1 MRKFNLTILFLLALL
16 PVLFA
21 GQTTRI
27 PYRGIYA
34 DDPNGTAGIYNPERG
49 FRLEI
54 AVDIAKKCDVWKPQ
68 EYPGITDYLESE
80 INKYACDSV
89 SLVQTYFYLHGYIGR
104 QLPPEA
110 FATMD
115 VYFNKL
121 RQLGK
126 KALLRFAYETE
137 PMGTV
142 SSGPTMEDMFR
153 HMKQLKPYL
162 EKNKDVILALQA
174 GFIGAWGE
182 WHSSKHNI
190 ESSDANK
197 RIILEKICRMTPQDR
212 VVQVRVPDYKN
223 LLPKDSEAYRKTS
236 FHDDFIV
243 VDPHRWDGNMHEGTP
258 NFDQIVEEG
267 AFMPV
272 DGELPW
278 GTWSMNKENGDAN
291 GWIIDGKKTARQL
304 FLEHYTSLS
313 VIHNYKERGAPDKY
327 SMMYWK
333 ETPISEEYLKEKHMP
348 VSDGYFRKHD
358 GSAAQRNA
366 FEYVRDHLG
375 YRLELQELQI
385 DTLKHT
391 DNHILNLSLTLINRG
406 FSTLFNEHPVY
417 FVLVDEHNQ
426 VKEFLTNADTNSF
439 QPYRP
444 GDKTYTP
451 LIHTIKGQV
460 TLPKTANGTY
470 KLGLWIPDGSRQ
482 LQHLS
487 RFAIRCANGDIPW
500 WISPDRR
507 YGINILTTLQVPVS
521 SAISFSSATASPK
534 LPYQRADLP
543 IEERVKDL
551 LQRMTP
557 EEKLAQIR
565 HIHSW
570 EIFNGQALD
579 ERKLEEKA
587 QGMSWGFVEGFP
599 LTAENCAKNMLAIQ
613 RFMVE
618 KTRLG
623 IPIFTVA
630 ESLHGVV
637 HEGATVF
644 PQNIALGS
652 TFDTDLAYRK
662 TSMIADE
669 LHAVGMRQVLSPCI
683 DVVRDLRWGRVEE
696 SFGEDPYLCGRFG
709 IAEVK
714 GYMDNGIS
722 PMLKHYG
729 PHGNP
734 LSGLNLASVETSIR
748 DLHEVYLKPFE
759 MVMKQAPTL
768 AVMSAYNSWNR
779 IPNSASHYLL
789 TDVLRK
795 EWGFKG
801 YVYSDWGAIEM
812 LKNFHFTAR
821 NSEEAALQALTA
833 GLDVEASSDCYPAI
847 PGLIERGELNREI
860 VDEAVRRVLY
870 AKFRIGLFDDPYGE
884 KFAKGA
890 IHSGKAIAL
899 SKKIADESTVL
910 LKNERQLLPLS
921 IGKLKS
927 IAVIGP
933 NADQIQFGDYT
944 WTRDNRF
951 GVTPLQGIRKWA
963 GTNVKVNYAK
973 GCSLVSMDESGIRQA
988 VEAAEQSDVCVLFCG
1003 SASAALA
1010 RDYKS
1015 STCGEGFDL
1024 NDLTLTGAQPA
1035 LIKAVQAT
1043 GKPVILVLVTGK
1055 PFAIPWEKKNIP
1067 AILVQWYAGEQSGNS
1082 IADILFGKVSP
1093 SGRLTFSFPE
1103 STGHLPVYYN
1113 HLRSDRGFYKS
1124 PGSYDSPGRDYVFS
1138 APVPLWSFGH
1148 GLTYTTFEYSNL
1160 QTDRASYLLNDTVH
1174 VRIDL
1179 KNTGKC
1185 EGKEVVQLYVSDV
1198 CSSVAMPIRQLR
1210 DFRKVAL
1217 QAGETQIVR
1226 LSIPVSEL
1234 SILNEKNEAI
1244 VEPGEFEIQVGSA
1257 SDHILLRKTIRVG
1270 QPQPVVNRQEQV
1282 LPKSERQI
1290 TVQGVIRDV
1299 QATLIPEVRIY
1310 EKTTGKLLGKSD
1322 NRGNFTVKTGNREIL
1337 RFQKKGY
1344 QSLERFVDN
1353 QENIN
1358 IRMDYGTD

>member
-1 MRKFNLTILFLLALL
+1 MRKFNLTLLFLLTLYSL
-16 PVLFA
+16 SFA
-21 GQTTRI
+21 RQTII

-34 DDPNGTAGIYNPERG
+34 DDPDGTAGIYNPERG
-49 FRLEI
+49 FRLEV
-54 AVDIAKKCDVWKPQ
+54 AVDIARKCDVWKPQ

-80 INKYACDSV
+80 IDKYASDSV

-110 FATMD
+110 FTTMD
-115 VYFNKL
+115 IYFNKL

-137 PMGTV
+137 PMGTS

-182 WHSSKHNI
+182 WHSSKHRI
-190 ESSDANK
+190 ENSEENK
-197 RIILEKICRMTPQDR
+197 RIVLEKLCWMTPQNR

-223 LLPKDSEAYRKTS
+223 LLPKGSEAYRKIS

-243 VDPHRWDGNMHEGTP
+243 VDPHRWDGDMHEGTP
-258 NFDQIVEEG
+258 NFNQIVEEG

-291 GWIIDGKKTARQL
+291 GWIVEGKKTAHQL

-313 VIHNYKERGAPDKY
+313 VVHNYKERGAPDKY

-333 ETPISEEYLKEKHMP
+333 ETPVYEQYLKENHMP
-348 VSDGYFRKHD
+348 VSDGYFQKRD
-358 GSAAQRNA
+358 GSTIQRNA
-366 FEYVRDHLG
+366 FEYIRDHLG

-385 DTLKHT
+385 DTLKT
-391 DNHILNLSLTLINRG
+391 ADSYDFELSLKLINRG
-406 FSTLFNEHPVY
+406 FATLFNEHPVY
-417 FVLVDEHNQ
+417 FVLIDEHNQ
-426 VKEFLTNADTNSF
+426 VIEFPTNADANSF

-444 GDKTYTP
+444 GDKNYTP
-451 LIHTIKGQV
+451 LVHTIKGKV
-460 TLPKTANGTY
+460 ALPQTNSNTY
-470 KLGLWIPDGSRQ
+470 KLGLWIPDGSER
-482 LQHLS
+482 LQYS
-487 RFAIRCANGDIPW
+487 PRFAVRCANGDVPW
-500 WISPDRR
+500 WISPDQH
-507 YGINILTTLQVPVS
+507 YGINILTTLQIPSPV
-521 SAISFSSATASPK
+521 TVSPQK
-534 LPYQRADLP
+534 MPYQRAGLP

-551 LQRMTP
+551 LQRMTL

-570 EIFNGQALD
+570 EIFNGQELD
-579 ERKLEEKA
+579 KSKLEKKA
-587 QGMSWGFVEGFP
+587 QNMSWGFVEGFP

-613 RFMVE
+613 HFMVE

-623 IPIFTVA
+623 IPVFTVA

-644 PQNIALGS
+644 PQNVALGS
-652 TFDTDLAYRK
+652 TFNPDLAYCK
-662 TSMIADE
+662 TSTIANE
-669 LHAVGMRQVLSPCI
+669 LHSVGMRQVLSPCI

-696 SFGEDPYLCGRFG
+696 SFGEDPYLCGLFG

-714 GYMDNGIS
+714 GYMENGIS

-734 LSGLNLASVETSIR
+734 LSGLNLASVETSVR

-789 TDVLRK
+789 TDILRK
-795 EWGFKG
+795 KWGFKG

-821 NSEEAALQALTA
+821 NSEEATLQALTA
-833 GLDVEASSDCYPAI
+833 GLDVEASSDCYQTIPA
-847 PGLIERGELNREI
+847 LIEKGELDSEV
-860 VDEAVRRVLY
+860 VDEAVSRVLY

-884 KFAKGA
+884 KFTKGA
-890 IHSGKAIAL
+890 IHSKEAIAL
-899 SKKIADESTVL
+899 SKKIADESAVL
-910 LKNERQLLPLS
+910 LKNDRQLLPLA
-921 IGKLKS
+921 IEKLKS
-927 IAVIGP
+927 IAIIGP

-951 GVTPLQGIRKWA
+951 GVTPLQGIREYV
-963 GTNVKVNYAK
+963 GDRVKVNYAK
-973 GCSLVSMDESGIRQA
+973 GCSLVSMDESDIQQA
-988 VEAAEQSDVCVLFCG
+988 VEIARQSDVSILFCG

-1067 AILVQWYAGEQSGNS
+1067 AILVQWYAGEQSGHS

-1148 GLTYTTFEYSNL
+1148 GLTYTSFEYSNL
-1160 QTDRASYLLNDTVH
+1160 RTDKTAYLLNDTVH
-1174 VRIDL
+1174 VQINL
-1179 KNTGKC
+1179 KNTGKR
-1185 EGKEVVQLYVSDV
+1185 EGKEVVQLYVSDLY
-1198 CSSVAMPIRQLR
+1198 SSVSMPVRQLR
-1210 DFRKVAL
+1210 DFCKVTL
-1217 QAGETQIVR
+1217 QAGESKTVQLKV
-1226 LSIPVSEL
+1226 PVKEL
-1234 SILNEKNEAI
+1234 TILNEQNEAI
-1244 VEPGEFEIQVGSA
+1244 VEPGEFEVQVGSA
-1257 SDHILLRKTIRVG
+1257 SDRILLRKIIHIG
-1270 QPQPVVNRQEQV
+1270 QARYTENKQEQAI
-1282 LPKSERQI
+1282 PKSERQI
-1290 TVQGVIRDV
+1290 KVQGVIRDV
-1299 QATLIPEVRIY
+1299 QATLIPGVLIY
-1310 EKTTGKLLGKSD
+1310 EKTTGKLVGKSD
-1322 NRGNFTVKTGNREIL
+1322 SKGNFTIKTGNREIL
-1337 RFQKKGY
+1337 CFKKRGY
-1344 QSLERFVDN
+1344 ESLEKFVDN

-1358 IRMDYGTD
+1358 LRMDYGTE

>member
-110 FATMD
+110 FTTMD

-258 NFDQIVEEG
+258 NFNQIVEEG

-348 VSDGYFRKHD
+348 VSDGYFRKQD

-460 TLPKTANGTY
+460 TLPKTANGIY

-521 SAISFSSATASPK
+521 SAISLSATTSPK

-599 LTAENCAKNMLAIQ
+599 LTAENCAKNMLSIQ

-623 IPIFTVA
+623 IPVFTVA

-847 PGLIERGELNREI
+847 PGLIERGELNREL

-910 LKNERQLLPLS
+910 LKNDRQLLPLS

-988 VEAAEQSDVCVLFCG
+988 VEVAEQSDVCVLFCG

-1103 STGHLPVYYN
+1103 STGHLPVFYN

-1160 QTDRASYLLNDTVH
+1160 QTDRTSYLLNDTVH

-1179 KNTGKC
+1179 KNTGKR

-1198 CSSVAMPIRQLR
+1198 YSSVAMPVRQLR

-1217 QAGETQIVR
+1217 QAGETQTVR

-1234 SILNEKNEAI
+1234 TILNEKNEAI

-1270 QPQPVVNRQEQV
+1270 QPQPVMNRQEQV

-1358 IRMDYGTD
+1358 IRMDYGID

>member
-1 MRKFNLTILFLLALL
+1 MRKFNLIILHLLILS
-16 PVLFA
+16 VLSF
-21 GQTTRI
+21 GRQTTI
-27 PYRGIYA
+27 SYRGIYA
-34 DDPNGTAGIYNPERG
+34 DDLHGTAGIHNPERG

-54 AVDIAKKCDVWKPQ
+54 AVDIAKRCDVWQPQ

-80 INKYACDSV
+80 TSKYASDSV

-104 QLPPEA
+104 SLPPEA
-110 FATMD
+110 FTTMD
-115 VYFNKL
+115 IYFNKL

-137 PMGTV
+137 PMGTS

-162 EKNKDVILALQA
+162 EKNKDIISALQA

-182 WHSSKHNI
+182 WHGSKHHI
-190 ESSDANK
+190 ENSDANK
-197 RIILEKICRMTPQDR
+197 RIILERICGMAPQNRM
-212 VVQVRVPDYKN
+212 VQVRVPDYKN
-223 LLPKDSEAYRKTS
+223 LLPKESEAYRKTS

-243 VDPHRWDGNMHEGTP
+243 VDPHRWDGDMHEGTP
-258 NFDQIVEEG
+258 NFKQIVEEG

-291 GWIIDGKKTARQL
+291 GWIIDGRKTARQL

-313 VIHNYKERGAPDKY
+313 IIHNYKERGAPDKY

-333 ETPISEEYLKEKHMP
+333 ETPIYEQYLKEKHMP
-348 VSDGYFRKHD
+348 VSDGYFQKRN
-358 GSAAQRNA
+358 GSTAQRNA
-366 FEYVRDHLG
+366 FDYIRDHLG

-385 DTLKHT
+385 DTIKSQDSYVLE
-391 DNHILNLSLTLINRG
+391 LSLKLINRG
-406 FSTLFNEHPVY
+406 FATLFNEHPVY
-417 FVLVDEHNQ
+417 FVLVDEQNQ
-426 VKEFLTNADTNSF
+426 VKEFLTDTDANSF
-439 QPYRP
+439 QPYQP
-444 GDKTYTP
+444 GDKNYTP
-451 LIHTIKGQV
+451 LTHTIKGKV
-460 TLPKTANGTY
+460 TLPQTTNNTY
-470 KLGLWIPDGSRQ
+470 KLGLWIPDGSER
-482 LQHLS
+482 LQYLH
-487 RFAIRCANGDIPW
+487 RFAVRCANGDVPW
-500 WISPDRR
+500 WISPDQR
-507 YGINILTTLQVPVS
+507 YGVNILTTLQTPSSPIVS
-521 SAISFSSATASPK
+521 SQK
-534 LPYQRADLP
+534 MPYQKAELP
-543 IEERVKDL
+543 TEERVKDL
-551 LQRMTP
+551 LQRMTL

-570 EIFNGQALD
+570 EIFNGQDLD
-579 ERKLEEKA
+579 ESKLEKKI
-587 QGMSWGFVEGFP
+587 QGISWGFVEGFP
-599 LTAENCAKNMLAIQ
+599 LTAENCAKNMSAIQ

-644 PQNIALGS
+644 PQNVALGS
-652 TFDTDLAYRK
+652 TFSPDLAYQK
-662 TSMIADE
+662 TSMIANE

-696 SFGEDPYLCGRFG
+696 SFGEDSYLCGLFG

-714 GYMDNGIS
+714 GYMENGIS

-734 LSGLNLASVETSIR
+734 LSGLNLASVETSVR

-768 AVMSAYNSWNR
+768 SVMSAYNSWNR

-789 TDVLRK
+789 TDILRK
-795 EWGFKG
+795 KWGFKG

-821 NSEEAALQALTA
+821 NSEEATLQALSA
-833 GLDVEASSDCYPAI
+833 GLDVEASSDCYQTIPA
-847 PGLIERGELNREI
+847 LIENGKLDSKI
-860 VDEAVRRVLY
+860 VDEAVGRVLY
-870 AKFRIGLFDDPYGE
+870 AKFRFGLFDDPYGE
-884 KFAKGA
+884 KFTKGS
-890 IHSGKAIAL
+890 IHSKEAITL

-910 LKNERQLLPLS
+910 LKNENQLLPLV
-921 IGKLKS
+921 IQKLKS

-951 GVTPLQGIRKWA
+951 GITPLQGIREWA
-963 GTNVKVNYAK
+963 GDKVKVNYAK
-973 GCSLVSMDESGIRQA
+973 GCSLVSMDESDIRQA
-988 VEAAEQSDVCVLFCG
+988 VETAKQSDVSILFCG

-1035 LIKAVQAT
+1035 LIKAVQAV

-1067 AILVQWYAGEQSGNS
+1067 AILVQWYAGEQSGHS

-1124 PGSYDSPGRDYVFS
+1124 PGNYDSPGRDYVFS
-1138 APVPLWSFGH
+1138 TPAPLWSFGH
-1148 GLTYTTFEYSNL
+1148 GLTYTSFEYSNL
-1160 QTDRASYLLNDTVH
+1160 QTDKTSYLFNDTVH
-1174 VRIDL
+1174 VRMNL
-1179 KNTGKC
+1179 KNTGKR

-1198 CSSVAMPIRQLR
+1198 YSSVAMPVRQLR
-1210 DFRKVAL
+1210 DFCKVTL
-1217 QAGETQIVR
+1217 QAGESKTILLQ
-1226 LSIPVSEL
+1226 IPVREL
-1234 SILNEKNEAI
+1234 TILNEQNEAV

-1257 SDHILLRKTIRVG
+1257 SDRILLRKIINVG
-1270 QPQPVVNRQEQV
+1270 QPRYTESQQEQTV
-1282 LPKSERQI
+1282 CKSERQMQ
-1290 TVQGVIRDV
+1290 VKGVIRDV

-1322 NRGNFTVKTGNREIL
+1322 SKGSFAVKTGNREIL

-1353 QENIN
+1353 QENMN
-1358 IRMDYGTD
+1358 LRMDYGAD

>member
-391 DNHILNLSLTLINRG
+391 DNHILDLSLTLINRG

-521 SAISFSSATASPK
+521 SAVSFSSATASPK

-557 EEKLAQIR
+557 EEKLAQI
-565 HIHSW
+565 
-570 EIFNGQALD
+570 
-579 ERKLEEKA
+579 
-587 QGMSWGFVEGFP
+587 
-599 LTAENCAKNMLAIQ
+599 
-613 RFMVE
+613 
-618 KTRLG
+618 
-623 IPIFTVA
+623 
-630 ESLHGVV
+630 
-637 HEGATVF
+637 
-644 PQNIALGS
+644 
-652 TFDTDLAYRK
+652 
-662 TSMIADE
+662 
-669 LHAVGMRQVLSPCI
+669 
-683 DVVRDLRWGRVEE
+683 
-696 SFGEDPYLCGRFG
+696 
-709 IAEVK
+709 
-714 GYMDNGIS
+714 
-722 PMLKHYG
+722 
-729 PHGNP
+729 
-734 LSGLNLASVETSIR
+734 
-748 DLHEVYLKPFE
+748 
-759 MVMKQAPTL
+759 
-768 AVMSAYNSWNR
+768 
-779 IPNSASHYLL
+779 
-789 TDVLRK
+789 
-795 EWGFKG
+795 
-801 YVYSDWGAIEM
+801 
-812 LKNFHFTAR
+812 
-821 NSEEAALQALTA
+821 
-833 GLDVEASSDCYPAI
+833 
-847 PGLIERGELNREI
+847 
-860 VDEAVRRVLY
+860 
-870 AKFRIGLFDDPYGE
+870 
-884 KFAKGA
+884 
-890 IHSGKAIAL
+890 
-899 SKKIADESTVL
+899 
-910 LKNERQLLPLS
+910 
-921 IGKLKS
+921 
-927 IAVIGP
+927 
-933 NADQIQFGDYT
+933 
-944 WTRDNRF
+944 
-951 GVTPLQGIRKWA
+951 
-963 GTNVKVNYAK
+963 
-973 GCSLVSMDESGIRQA
+973 
-988 VEAAEQSDVCVLFCG
+988 
-1003 SASAALA
+1003 
-1010 RDYKS
+1010 
-1015 STCGEGFDL
+1015 
-1024 NDLTLTGAQPA
+1024 
-1035 LIKAVQAT
+1035 
-1043 GKPVILVLVTGK
+1043 
-1055 PFAIPWEKKNIP
+1055 
-1067 AILVQWYAGEQSGNS
+1067 
-1082 IADILFGKVSP
+1082 
-1093 SGRLTFSFPE
+1093 
-1103 STGHLPVYYN
+1103 
-1113 HLRSDRGFYKS
+1113 
-1124 PGSYDSPGRDYVFS
+1124 
-1138 APVPLWSFGH
+1138 
-1148 GLTYTTFEYSNL
+1148 
-1160 QTDRASYLLNDTVH
+1160 
-1174 VRIDL
+1174 
-1179 KNTGKC
+1179 
-1185 EGKEVVQLYVSDV
+1185 
-1198 CSSVAMPIRQLR
+1198 
-1210 DFRKVAL
+1210 
-1217 QAGETQIVR
+1217 
-1226 LSIPVSEL
+1226 
-1234 SILNEKNEAI
+1234 SILGRYSTDKRWTN
-1244 VEPGEFEIQVGSA
+1244 A
-1257 SDHILLRKTIRVG
+1257 SWKKKR
-1270 QPQPVVNRQEQV
+1270 
-1282 LPKSERQI
+1282 
-1290 TVQGVIRDV
+1290 
-1299 QATLIPEVRIY
+1299 
-1310 EKTTGKLLGKSD
+1310 
-1322 NRGNFTVKTGNREIL
+1322 RE
-1337 RFQKKGY
+1337 
-1344 QSLERFVDN
+1344 
-1353 QENIN
+1353 
-1358 IRMDYGTD
+1358 

>member
-521 SAISFSSATASPK
+521 SAVSFSSATVSPK

-833 GLDVEASSDCYPAI
+833 GLDVEASSDCYPA
-847 PGLIERGELNREI
+847 GLIERGELNREI

-1198 CSSVAMPIRQLR
+1198 CSSVVMPVRQLR

-1234 SILNEKNEAI
+1234 TILNEKNEAI

>member
-1 MRKFNLTILFLLALL
+1 MRKFNLTLLFLLT
-16 PVLFA
+16 LFSLSFA
-21 GQTTRI
+21 RQTII

-34 DDPNGTAGIYNPERG
+34 DAPDGTAGIYNPERG
-49 FRLEI
+49 FRLEV
-54 AVDIAKKCDVWKPQ
+54 AVDIARKCDVWKPQ

-80 INKYACDSV
+80 IDKYASDSV

-110 FATMD
+110 FTTMD
-115 VYFNKL
+115 IYFNKL

-137 PMGTV
+137 PMGTS
-142 SSGPTMEDMFR
+142 SSGPTMEDMLR

-182 WHSSKHNI
+182 WHGSKHRI
-190 ESSDANK
+190 ENSEENK
-197 RIILEKICRMTPQDR
+197 RIVLEKLCWMTPQNR
-212 VVQVRVPDYKN
+212 IVQVRVPDYKN
-223 LLPKDSEAYRKTS
+223 LLLKGSEAYRKIS

-243 VDPHRWDGNMHEGTP
+243 VDPHRWDGDMHEGTP
-258 NFDQIVEEG
+258 NFNQIVEEG

-291 GWIIDGKKTARQL
+291 GWIVEGKKTARQL

-313 VIHNYKERGAPDKY
+313 VVHNYKERGAPDKY

-333 ETPISEEYLKEKHMP
+333 ETPIYEQYLKENHMP
-348 VSDGYFRKHD
+348 VSDGYFQKRD
-358 GSAAQRNA
+358 GSTAQRNA
-366 FEYVRDHLG
+366 FEYIRDHLG

-385 DTLKHT
+385 DTFKTT
-391 DNHILNLSLTLINRG
+391 DSYNFELSLKLINRG
-406 FSTLFNEHPVY
+406 FATLFNEHPVY
-417 FVLVDEHNQ
+417 FVLIDEHNQ
-426 VKEFLTNADTNSF
+426 VIEFPTNTDANSF

-444 GDKTYTP
+444 GDKNYTP
-451 LIHTIKGQV
+451 LVHTIKGKV
-460 TLPKTANGTY
+460 ALPQTNNSTY
-470 KLGLWIPDGSRQ
+470 KLGLWIPDGSEQ
-482 LQHLS
+482 LQYS
-487 RFAIRCANGDIPW
+487 PRFAVRCANGDVPW
-500 WISPDRR
+500 WISPDQH
-507 YGINILTTLQVPVS
+507 YGINILTTLQIPSPV
-521 SAISFSSATASPK
+521 TVSPQK
-534 LPYQRADLP
+534 MPYQKADLP

-551 LQRMTP
+551 LQRMTL

-570 EIFNGQALD
+570 EIFNGQELD
-579 ERKLEEKA
+579 KSKLEKKA
-587 QGMSWGFVEGFP
+587 QNMSWGFVEGFP

-613 RFMVE
+613 HFMVE

-644 PQNIALGS
+644 PQNVALGS
-652 TFDTDLAYRK
+652 TFNPDLAYCK
-662 TSMIADE
+662 TSTIANE
-669 LHAVGMRQVLSPCI
+669 LHSVGMRQVLSPCI

-696 SFGEDPYLCGRFG
+696 SFGEDPYLCGLFG

-714 GYMDNGIS
+714 GYMENGIS

-734 LSGLNLASVETSIR
+734 LSGLNLASVETSVR

-789 TDVLRK
+789 TDILRK
-795 EWGFKG
+795 KWGFKG

-821 NSEEAALQALTA
+821 NSEEATLQALTA
-833 GLDVEASSDCYPAI
+833 GLDVEASSDCYQTIPA
-847 PGLIERGELNREI
+847 LIEKGELDSEV
-860 VDEAVRRVLY
+860 VDEAVSRVLY

-884 KFAKGA
+884 KFTKGS
-890 IHSGKAIAL
+890 IHSKEAIAL
-899 SKKIADESTVL
+899 SKKIADESAVL
-910 LKNERQLLPLS
+910 LKNDRQLLPLA
-921 IGKLKS
+921 IEKLKS
-927 IAVIGP
+927 IAIIGP

-951 GVTPLQGIRKWA
+951 GVTPLQGIREYV
-963 GTNVKVNYAK
+963 GDRVKVNYAK
-973 GCSLVSMDESGIRQA
+973 GCSLVSMDESEIQQA
-988 VEAAEQSDVCVLFCG
+988 VEIARQSDVSILFCG

-1035 LIKAVQAT
+1035 LIKAIQAT

-1067 AILVQWYAGEQSGNS
+1067 AILVQWYAGEQSGHS

-1138 APVPLWSFGH
+1138 APVPLWPFGH
-1148 GLTYTTFEYSNL
+1148 GLTYTSFEYSNL
-1160 QTDRASYLLNDTVH
+1160 RTDKTAYLLNDTVH
-1174 VRIDL
+1174 VQINL
-1179 KNTGKC
+1179 KNTGRR
-1185 EGKEVVQLYVSDV
+1185 EGKEVVQLYVSDLY
-1198 CSSVAMPIRQLR
+1198 SSVSMPVRQLR
-1210 DFRKVAL
+1210 DFCKVTL
-1217 QAGETQIVR
+1217 QAGESKTVQLKVPVR
-1226 LSIPVSEL
+1226 EL
-1234 SILNEKNEAI
+1234 TILNEQNEAI
-1244 VEPGEFEIQVGSA
+1244 VEPGEFEVQVGSA
-1257 SDHILLRKTIRVG
+1257 SDRILLRKIIHIG
-1270 QPQPVVNRQEQV
+1270 QPRYTENKQEQAI
-1282 LPKSERQI
+1282 PKSERQI
-1290 TVQGVIRDV
+1290 KVQGVIRDM
-1299 QATLIPEVRIY
+1299 QATLIPEVLIY
-1310 EKTTGKLLGKSD
+1310 EKTTGKLVGKSD
-1322 NRGNFTVKTGNREIL
+1322 SKGNFTIKTGNREIL
-1337 RFQKKGY
+1337 CFKKKGY
-1344 QSLERFVDN
+1344 ESLEKFVDN

-1358 IRMDYGTD
+1358 LRMDYGTE

>member
-426 VKEFLTNADTNSF
+426 EFLTNADTNSF

-521 SAISFSSATASPK
+521 SAVSFSSATASPK

-543 IEERVKDL
+543 IEERIKDL

>member
-521 SAISFSSATASPK
+521 SAVSFSSATASPK

-870 AKFRIGLFDDPYGE
+870 AKFRIGLFDAPYGE

-899 SKKIADESTVL
+899 SKKI

-1198 CSSVAMPIRQLR
+1198 CSSVAMPVRQLR

-1234 SILNEKNEAI
+1234 TILNEKNEAI

>member
-1 MRKFNLTILFLLALL
+1 MRKFNLTLLFLLTLYFL
-16 PVLFA
+16 SFA
-21 GQTTRI
+21 RQTII

-34 DDPNGTAGIYNPERG
+34 DDPAGTAGIYNPERG
-49 FRLEI
+49 FRLEV
-54 AVDIAKKCDVWKPQ
+54 AVDIARKCDVWKPQ

-80 INKYACDSV
+80 IDKYASDSV

-110 FATMD
+110 FTTMD
-115 VYFNKL
+115 IYFNKL

-137 PMGTV
+137 PMGTS

-182 WHSSKHNI
+182 WHGSKHRI
-190 ESSDANK
+190 ENSEENK
-197 RIILEKICRMTPQDR
+197 RIVLEKLCWMTPQNR

-223 LLPKDSEAYRKTS
+223 LLLKGSEAYRKIS

-243 VDPHRWDGNMHEGTP
+243 VDPHRWDGDMHEGTP
-258 NFDQIVEEG
+258 NFNQIVEEG

-291 GWIIDGKKTARQL
+291 GWIVEGKKTARQL

-313 VIHNYKERGAPDKY
+313 VVHNYKERGAPDKY

-333 ETPISEEYLKEKHMP
+333 ETPVYEQYLKENHMP
-348 VSDGYFRKHD
+348 VSDGYFQKRD
-358 GSAAQRNA
+358 GSTALRNA
-366 FEYVRDHLG
+366 FEYIRDHLG

-385 DTLKHT
+385 DTFKTT
-391 DNHILNLSLTLINRG
+391 DSYDFELSLKLINRG
-406 FSTLFNEHPVY
+406 FATLFNEHPVY
-417 FVLVDEHNQ
+417 FVLIDEHNQ
-426 VKEFLTNADTNSF
+426 VIEFPTNADANSF

-444 GDKTYTP
+444 GDKNYTP
-451 LIHTIKGQV
+451 LVHTIKGKV
-460 TLPKTANGTY
+460 ALPQANSSTY
-470 KLGLWIPDGSRQ
+470 KLGLWIPDGSEQ
-482 LQHLS
+482 LQYS
-487 RFAIRCANGDIPW
+487 PRFAVRCANGDVPW
-500 WISPDRR
+500 WISPDQH
-507 YGINILTTLQVPVS
+507 YGINILTTLQIPSPV
-521 SAISFSSATASPK
+521 TVSPQK
-534 LPYQRADLP
+534 MPYQRADLP

-551 LQRMTP
+551 LQRMTL

-570 EIFNGQALD
+570 EIFNGQELD
-579 ERKLEEKA
+579 KSKLEKKA
-587 QGMSWGFVEGFP
+587 QNMSWGFVEGFP

-613 RFMVE
+613 HFMVE

-652 TFDTDLAYRK
+652 TFNPDLAYCK
-662 TSMIADE
+662 TSTIANE
-669 LHAVGMRQVLSPCI
+669 LHSVGMRQVLSPCI

-696 SFGEDPYLCGRFG
+696 SFGEDPYLCGLFG

-714 GYMDNGIS
+714 GYMENGIS

-734 LSGLNLASVETSIR
+734 LSGLNLASVETSVR

-789 TDVLRK
+789 TDILRK
-795 EWGFKG
+795 KWGFKG

-821 NSEEAALQALTA
+821 SSEEATLQALTA
-833 GLDVEASSDCYPAI
+833 GLDVEASSDCYQTIPA
-847 PGLIERGELNREI
+847 LIEKGELDSEV
-860 VDEAVRRVLY
+860 VDEAVSRVLY

-884 KFAKGA
+884 KFTKGT
-890 IHSGKAIAL
+890 IHSKEAIAL
-899 SKKIADESTVL
+899 SKKIADESAVL
-910 LKNERQLLPLS
+910 LKNDRQLLPLA
-921 IGKLKS
+921 IEKLKS
-927 IAVIGP
+927 IAIIGP

-951 GVTPLQGIRKWA
+951 GVTPLQGIREYV
-963 GTNVKVNYAK
+963 GDRVKVNYAK
-973 GCSLVSMDESGIRQA
+973 GCSLVSMDESDIQQA
-988 VEAAEQSDVCVLFCG
+988 VEIARQSDVSILFCG

-1067 AILVQWYAGEQSGNS
+1067 AILVQWYAGEQSGHS

-1093 SGRLTFSFPE
+1093 SGRLTFSFPG

-1148 GLTYTTFEYSNL
+1148 GLTYTSFEYSNL
-1160 QTDRASYLLNDTVH
+1160 RTDKTAYLLNDTVH
-1174 VRIDL
+1174 VQINLR
-1179 KNTGKC
+1179 NTGRR
-1185 EGKEVVQLYVSDV
+1185 EGKEVVQLYVSDLY
-1198 CSSVAMPIRQLR
+1198 SSVSMPARQLR
-1210 DFRKVAL
+1210 DFCKVTL
-1217 QAGETQIVR
+1217 QAGESKTVQLKVPVR
-1226 LSIPVSEL
+1226 EL
-1234 SILNEKNEAI
+1234 TILNEQNEAI
-1244 VEPGEFEIQVGSA
+1244 VEPGEFEVQVGSA
-1257 SDHILLRKTIRVG
+1257 SDRILLRKIIHIG
-1270 QPQPVVNRQEQV
+1270 QPRYIENKQEQAI
-1282 LPKSERQI
+1282 PKSERQI
-1290 TVQGVIRDV
+1290 KVQGVIRDV
-1299 QATLIPEVRIY
+1299 QATLIPEVLIY
-1310 EKTTGKLLGKSD
+1310 EKTTGKLVGKSD
-1322 NRGNFTVKTGNREIL
+1322 SKGNFTIKTGNREIL
-1337 RFQKKGY
+1337 CFKKKGY
-1344 QSLERFVDN
+1344 ESLEKFVDN

-1358 IRMDYGTD
+1358 LRMDYGTE

>member
-1 MRKFNLTILFLLALL
+1 MRKFNLTLLFLLTLYSL
-16 PVLFA
+16 SFA
-21 GQTTRI
+21 RQTII

-34 DDPNGTAGIYNPERG
+34 EDPAGTAGIYNPERG
-49 FRLEI
+49 FRLEV
-54 AVDIAKKCDVWKPQ
+54 AVDIARKCDVWKPQ

-80 INKYACDSV
+80 IDKYASDSV

-110 FATMD
+110 FTTMD
-115 VYFNKL
+115 IYFNKL

-137 PMGTV
+137 PMGTS
-142 SSGPTMEDMFR
+142 SSGPTMEDMFC

-182 WHSSKHNI
+182 WHSSKHRI
-190 ESSDANK
+190 ENSEENK
-197 RIILEKICRMTPQDR
+197 RIVLEKLCWMTPQNR

-223 LLPKDSEAYRKTS
+223 LLPKGSEAYRKIS

-243 VDPHRWDGNMHEGTP
+243 VDPHRWDGDMHEGTP
-258 NFDQIVEEG
+258 NFNQIVEEG

-291 GWIIDGKKTARQL
+291 GWIVEGKKTAHQL

-313 VIHNYKERGAPDKY
+313 VVHNYKERGAPDKY

-333 ETPISEEYLKEKHMP
+333 ETPVYEQYLKENHMP
-348 VSDGYFRKHD
+348 VSDGYFQKRD
-358 GSAAQRNA
+358 GSTIQRNA
-366 FEYVRDHLG
+366 FEYIRDHLG

-385 DTLKHT
+385 DTLKT
-391 DNHILNLSLTLINRG
+391 ADSYDFELSLKLINRG
-406 FSTLFNEHPVY
+406 FATLFNEHPVY
-417 FVLVDEHNQ
+417 FVLIDEHNQ
-426 VKEFLTNADTNSF
+426 VIEFPTNADANSF

-444 GDKTYTP
+444 GDKNYTP
-451 LIHTIKGQV
+451 LVHTIKGKV
-460 TLPKTANGTY
+460 ALPQTNSNTY
-470 KLGLWIPDGSRQ
+470 KLGLWIPDGSER
-482 LQHLS
+482 LQYS
-487 RFAIRCANGDIPW
+487 PRFAVRCANGDVPW
-500 WISPDRR
+500 WISPDQH
-507 YGINILTTLQVPVS
+507 YGINILTTLQIPSPV
-521 SAISFSSATASPK
+521 TVSPQK
-534 LPYQRADLP
+534 MPYQRAGLP

-551 LQRMTP
+551 LQRMTL

-570 EIFNGQALD
+570 EIFNGQELD
-579 ERKLEEKA
+579 KSKLEKKA
-587 QGMSWGFVEGFP
+587 QNMSWGFVEGFP

-613 RFMVE
+613 HFMVE

-623 IPIFTVA
+623 IPVFTVA

-644 PQNIALGS
+644 PQNVALGS
-652 TFDTDLAYRK
+652 TFNPDLAYCK
-662 TSMIADE
+662 TSTIANE
-669 LHAVGMRQVLSPCI
+669 LHSVGMRQVLSPCI

-696 SFGEDPYLCGRFG
+696 SFGEDPYLCGLFG

-714 GYMDNGIS
+714 GYMENGIS

-734 LSGLNLASVETSIR
+734 LSGLNLASVETSVR

-789 TDVLRK
+789 TDILRK
-795 EWGFKG
+795 KWGFKG

-821 NSEEAALQALTA
+821 NSEEATLQALTA
-833 GLDVEASSDCYPAI
+833 GLDVEASSDCYQTIPA
-847 PGLIERGELNREI
+847 LIEKGELDSEV
-860 VDEAVRRVLY
+860 VDEAVSRVLY

-884 KFAKGA
+884 KFTKGA
-890 IHSGKAIAL
+890 IHSKEAIAL
-899 SKKIADESTVL
+899 SKKIADESAVL
-910 LKNERQLLPLS
+910 LKNDRQLLPLA
-921 IGKLKS
+921 IEKLKS
-927 IAVIGP
+927 IAIIGP

-951 GVTPLQGIRKWA
+951 GVTPLQGIREYV
-963 GTNVKVNYAK
+963 GDRVKVNYAK
-973 GCSLVSMDESGIRQA
+973 GCSLVSMDESDIQQA
-988 VEAAEQSDVCVLFCG
+988 VEIARQSDVSILFCG

-1067 AILVQWYAGEQSGNS
+1067 AILVQWYAGEQSGHS

-1148 GLTYTTFEYSNL
+1148 GLTYTSFEYSNL
-1160 QTDRASYLLNDTVH
+1160 RTDKTAYLLNDTVH
-1174 VRIDL
+1174 VQINL
-1179 KNTGKC
+1179 KNTGRR
-1185 EGKEVVQLYVSDV
+1185 EGKEVVQLYVSDLY
-1198 CSSVAMPIRQLR
+1198 SSVSMPVRQLR
-1210 DFRKVAL
+1210 DFCKVTL
-1217 QAGETQIVR
+1217 QAGESKTVQLKVPVR
-1226 LSIPVSEL
+1226 EL
-1234 SILNEKNEAI
+1234 TILNEQNEAI
-1244 VEPGEFEIQVGSA
+1244 VEPGEFEVQVGSA
-1257 SDHILLRKTIRVG
+1257 SDRILLRKIIHIG
-1270 QPQPVVNRQEQV
+1270 QARYTENKQEQAI
-1282 LPKSERQI
+1282 PKSERQI
-1290 TVQGVIRDV
+1290 KVQGVIRDV
-1299 QATLIPEVRIY
+1299 QATLIPGVLIY
-1310 EKTTGKLLGKSD
+1310 EKTTGKLVGKSD
-1322 NRGNFTVKTGNREIL
+1322 SKGNFTIKTGNREIL
-1337 RFQKKGY
+1337 CFKKRGY
-1344 QSLERFVDN
+1344 ESLEKFVDN

-1358 IRMDYGTD
+1358 LRMDYGTE

>member
-34 DDPNGTAGIYNPERG
+34 DDLNGTAGIYNPERG

-521 SAISFSSATASPK
+521 SAVSFSSATASPK

-789 TDVLRK
+789 TDGLLRK

-988 VEAAEQSDVCVLFCG
+988 VEAAEQAMSVCFF
-1003 SASAALA
+1003 AEAPA
-1010 RDYKS
+1010 RPWHA
-1015 STCGEGFDL
+1015 T
-1024 NDLTLTGAQPA
+1024 
-1035 LIKAVQAT
+1035 IK
-1043 GKPVILVLVTGK
+1043 
-1055 PFAIPWEKKNIP
+1055 
-1067 AILVQWYAGEQSGNS
+1067 
-1082 IADILFGKVSP
+1082 
-1093 SGRLTFSFPE
+1093 
-1103 STGHLPVYYN
+1103 
-1113 HLRSDRGFYKS
+1113 
-1124 PGSYDSPGRDYVFS
+1124 
-1138 APVPLWSFGH
+1138 
-1148 GLTYTTFEYSNL
+1148 
-1160 QTDRASYLLNDTVH
+1160 
-1174 VRIDL
+1174 
-1179 KNTGKC
+1179 
-1185 EGKEVVQLYVSDV
+1185 
-1198 CSSVAMPIRQLR
+1198 
-1210 DFRKVAL
+1210 
-1217 QAGETQIVR
+1217 VR
-1226 LSIPVSEL
+1226 LA
-1234 SILNEKNEAI
+1234 EKD
-1244 VEPGEFEIQVGSA
+1244 ST
-1257 SDHILLRKTIRVG
+1257 S
-1270 QPQPVVNRQEQV
+1270 
-1282 LPKSERQI
+1282 
-1290 TVQGVIRDV
+1290 
-1299 QATLIPEVRIY
+1299 
-1310 EKTTGKLLGKSD
+1310 TT
-1322 NRGNFTVKTGNREIL
+1322 
-1337 RFQKKGY
+1337 
-1344 QSLERFVDN
+1344 
-1353 QENIN
+1353 
-1358 IRMDYGTD
+1358 

>member
-507 YGINILTTLQVPVS
+507 YGINILTTLQVPV
-521 SAISFSSATASPK
+521 SSATASPK

-1179 KNTGKC
+1179 KNTGEC
-1185 EGKEVVQLYVSDV
+1185 EGKEVVQLYVSDA
-1198 CSSVAMPIRQLR
+1198 CSSVAMPVRQLR

-1234 SILNEKNEAI
+1234 TILNEKNEAI

>member
-521 SAISFSSATASPK
+521 SATASPK

-860 VDEAVRRVLY
+860 VNEAVRRVLY

-1198 CSSVAMPIRQLR
+1198 CSSVVMPVRQLR

-1234 SILNEKNEAI
+1234 TILNEKNEAI

>member
-1 MRKFNLTILFLLALL
+1 MRKFNLTLLFLLTLYSL
-16 PVLFA
+16 SFA
-21 GQTTRI
+21 RQTII

-34 DDPNGTAGIYNPERG
+34 DDPDGTAGIYNPERG
-49 FRLEI
+49 FRLEV
-54 AVDIAKKCDVWKPQ
+54 AVDIARKCDVWKPQ

-80 INKYACDSV
+80 IDKYASDSV

-110 FATMD
+110 FTTMD
-115 VYFNKL
+115 IYFNKL

-137 PMGTV
+137 PMGTS

-182 WHSSKHNI
+182 WHSSKHRI
-190 ESSDANK
+190 ENSEENK
-197 RIILEKICRMTPQDR
+197 RIVLEKLCWMTPQNR

-223 LLPKDSEAYRKTS
+223 LLPKGSEAYRKIS

-243 VDPHRWDGNMHEGTP
+243 VDPHRWDGDMHEGTP
-258 NFDQIVEEG
+258 NFNQIVEEG

-291 GWIIDGKKTARQL
+291 GWIVEGKKTAHQL

-313 VIHNYKERGAPDKY
+313 VVHNYKERGAPDKY

-333 ETPISEEYLKEKHMP
+333 ETPVYEQYLKENHMP
-348 VSDGYFRKHD
+348 VSDGYFQKRD
-358 GSAAQRNA
+358 GSTIQRNA
-366 FEYVRDHLG
+366 FEYIRDHLG

-385 DTLKHT
+385 DTLKT
-391 DNHILNLSLTLINRG
+391 ADSYDFELSLKLINRG
-406 FSTLFNEHPVY
+406 FATLFNEHPVY
-417 FVLVDEHNQ
+417 FVLIDEHNQ
-426 VKEFLTNADTNSF
+426 VIEFPTNADANSF

-444 GDKTYTP
+444 GDKNYTP
-451 LIHTIKGQV
+451 LVHTIKGKV
-460 TLPKTANGTY
+460 ALPQTNSNTY
-470 KLGLWIPDGSRQ
+470 KLGLWIPDGSER
-482 LQHLS
+482 LQYS
-487 RFAIRCANGDIPW
+487 PRFAVRCANGDVPW
-500 WISPDRR
+500 WISPDQH
-507 YGINILTTLQVPVS
+507 YGINILTTLQIPSPV
-521 SAISFSSATASPK
+521 TVSPQK
-534 LPYQRADLP
+534 MPYQRAGLP

-551 LQRMTP
+551 LQRMTL

-570 EIFNGQALD
+570 EIFNGQELD
-579 ERKLEEKA
+579 KSKLEKKA
-587 QGMSWGFVEGFP
+587 QNMSWGFVEGFP

-613 RFMVE
+613 HFMVE

-623 IPIFTVA
+623 IPVFTVA

-644 PQNIALGS
+644 PQSVALGS
-652 TFDTDLAYRK
+652 TFNPDLAYCK
-662 TSMIADE
+662 TSTIANE
-669 LHAVGMRQVLSPCI
+669 LHSVGMRQVLSPCI

-696 SFGEDPYLCGRFG
+696 SFGEDPYLCGLFG

-714 GYMDNGIS
+714 GYMENGIS

-734 LSGLNLASVETSIR
+734 LSGLNLASVETSVR

-789 TDVLRK
+789 TDILRK
-795 EWGFKG
+795 KWGFKG

-821 NSEEAALQALTA
+821 NSEEATLQALTA
-833 GLDVEASSDCYPAI
+833 GLDVEASSDCYQTIPA
-847 PGLIERGELNREI
+847 LIEKGELDSEV
-860 VDEAVRRVLY
+860 VDEAVSRVLY

-884 KFAKGA
+884 KFTKGA
-890 IHSGKAIAL
+890 IHSKEAIAL
-899 SKKIADESTVL
+899 SKKIADESAVL
-910 LKNERQLLPLS
+910 LKNDRQLLPLA
-921 IGKLKS
+921 IEKLKS
-927 IAVIGP
+927 IAIIGP

-951 GVTPLQGIRKWA
+951 GVTPLQGIREYV
-963 GTNVKVNYAK
+963 GDRVKVNYAK
-973 GCSLVSMDESGIRQA
+973 GCSLVSMDESDIQQA
-988 VEAAEQSDVCVLFCG
+988 VEIARQSDVSILFCG

-1067 AILVQWYAGEQSGNS
+1067 AILVQWYAGEQSGHS

-1148 GLTYTTFEYSNL
+1148 GLTYTSFEYSNL
-1160 QTDRASYLLNDTVH
+1160 RTDKTAYLLNDTVH
-1174 VRIDL
+1174 VQINL
-1179 KNTGKC
+1179 KNTGKR
-1185 EGKEVVQLYVSDV
+1185 EGKEVVQLYVSDLY
-1198 CSSVAMPIRQLR
+1198 SSVSMPVRQLR
-1210 DFRKVAL
+1210 DFCKVTL
-1217 QAGETQIVR
+1217 QAGESKTVQLKV
-1226 LSIPVSEL
+1226 PVKEL
-1234 SILNEKNEAI
+1234 TILNEQNEAI
-1244 VEPGEFEIQVGSA
+1244 VEPGEFEVQVGSA
-1257 SDHILLRKTIRVG
+1257 SDRILLRKIIHIG
-1270 QPQPVVNRQEQV
+1270 QARYTENKQEQAI
-1282 LPKSERQI
+1282 PKSERQI
-1290 TVQGVIRDV
+1290 KVQGVIRDV
-1299 QATLIPEVRIY
+1299 QATLIPGVLIY
-1310 EKTTGKLLGKSD
+1310 EKTTGKLVGKSD
-1322 NRGNFTVKTGNREIL
+1322 SKGNFTIKTGNREIL
-1337 RFQKKGY
+1337 CFKKRGY
-1344 QSLERFVDN
+1344 ESLEKFVDN

-1358 IRMDYGTD
+1358 LRMDYGTE

>member
-110 FATMD
+110 FTTMD

-258 NFDQIVEEG
+258 NFNQIVEEG

-348 VSDGYFRKHD
+348 VSDGYFRKQD

-460 TLPKTANGTY
+460 TLPKTANGIY

-521 SAISFSSATASPK
+521 SAISLSATTSPK

-599 LTAENCAKNMLAIQ
+599 LTAENCAKNMLSIQ

-623 IPIFTVA
+623 IPVFTVA

-988 VEAAEQSDVCVLFCG
+988 VEVAEQSDVCVLFCG

-1103 STGHLPVYYN
+1103 STGHLPVFYN

-1179 KNTGKC
+1179 KNTGEC
-1185 EGKEVVQLYVSDV
+1185 EGKEVVQLYVSDA
-1198 CSSVAMPIRQLR
+1198 CSSVAMPVRQLR

-1217 QAGETQIVR
+1217 QAGETQTVR

-1234 SILNEKNEAI
+1234 TILNEKNEAI

-1270 QPQPVVNRQEQV
+1270 QPQPVMNRQEQV

-1358 IRMDYGTD
+1358 IRMDYGID

>member
-358 GSAAQRNA
+358 GSAVQRNA

-391 DNHILNLSLTLINRG
+391 DNHILDLSLTLINRG

-426 VKEFLTNADTNSF
+426 VKEFLANADTNSF

-521 SAISFSSATASPK
+521 SAVSFSSATASPK

-910 LKNERQLLPLS
+910 LKNDRQLLPLS

-927 IAVIGP
+927 IAVI
-933 NADQIQFGDYT
+933 GDYT

-1179 KNTGKC
+1179 KNTGEC
-1185 EGKEVVQLYVSDV
+1185 EGKEVVQLYVSDA
-1198 CSSVAMPIRQLR
+1198 CSSVAMPVRQLR

-1234 SILNEKNEAI
+1234 TILNEKNEAI

>member
-482 LQHLS
+482 L
-487 RFAIRCANGDIPW
+487 
-500 WISPDRR
+500 
-507 YGINILTTLQVPVS
+507 
-521 SAISFSSATASPK
+521 
-534 LPYQRADLP
+534 
-543 IEERVKDL
+543 
-551 LQRMTP
+551 
-557 EEKLAQIR
+557 
-565 HIHSW
+565 
-570 EIFNGQALD
+570 
-579 ERKLEEKA
+579 
-587 QGMSWGFVEGFP
+587 
-599 LTAENCAKNMLAIQ
+599 
-613 RFMVE
+613 
-618 KTRLG
+618 
-623 IPIFTVA
+623 
-630 ESLHGVV
+630 
-637 HEGATVF
+637 
-644 PQNIALGS
+644 
-652 TFDTDLAYRK
+652 
-662 TSMIADE
+662 
-669 LHAVGMRQVLSPCI
+669 
-683 DVVRDLRWGRVEE
+683 
-696 SFGEDPYLCGRFG
+696 
-709 IAEVK
+709 
-714 GYMDNGIS
+714 
-722 PMLKHYG
+722 
-729 PHGNP
+729 
-734 LSGLNLASVETSIR
+734 
-748 DLHEVYLKPFE
+748 
-759 MVMKQAPTL
+759 
-768 AVMSAYNSWNR
+768 
-779 IPNSASHYLL
+779 
-789 TDVLRK
+789 
-795 EWGFKG
+795 
-801 YVYSDWGAIEM
+801 
-812 LKNFHFTAR
+812 
-821 NSEEAALQALTA
+821 
-833 GLDVEASSDCYPAI
+833 
-847 PGLIERGELNREI
+847 
-860 VDEAVRRVLY
+860 
-870 AKFRIGLFDDPYGE
+870 
-884 KFAKGA
+884 
-890 IHSGKAIAL
+890 
-899 SKKIADESTVL
+899 
-910 LKNERQLLPLS
+910 
-921 IGKLKS
+921 
-927 IAVIGP
+927 
-933 NADQIQFGDYT
+933 
-944 WTRDNRF
+944 
-951 GVTPLQGIRKWA
+951 
-963 GTNVKVNYAK
+963 
-973 GCSLVSMDESGIRQA
+973 
-988 VEAAEQSDVCVLFCG
+988 
-1003 SASAALA
+1003 
-1010 RDYKS
+1010 
-1015 STCGEGFDL
+1015 
-1024 NDLTLTGAQPA
+1024 
-1035 LIKAVQAT
+1035 
-1043 GKPVILVLVTGK
+1043 
-1055 PFAIPWEKKNIP
+1055 
-1067 AILVQWYAGEQSGNS
+1067 
-1082 IADILFGKVSP
+1082 
-1093 SGRLTFSFPE
+1093 
-1103 STGHLPVYYN
+1103 
-1113 HLRSDRGFYKS
+1113 
-1124 PGSYDSPGRDYVFS
+1124 
-1138 APVPLWSFGH
+1138 
-1148 GLTYTTFEYSNL
+1148 
-1160 QTDRASYLLNDTVH
+1160 
-1174 VRIDL
+1174 
-1179 KNTGKC
+1179 
-1185 EGKEVVQLYVSDV
+1185 
-1198 CSSVAMPIRQLR
+1198 
-1210 DFRKVAL
+1210 
-1217 QAGETQIVR
+1217 
-1226 LSIPVSEL
+1226 
-1234 SILNEKNEAI
+1234 
-1244 VEPGEFEIQVGSA
+1244 
-1257 SDHILLRKTIRVG
+1257 
-1270 QPQPVVNRQEQV
+1270 
-1282 LPKSERQI
+1282 
-1290 TVQGVIRDV
+1290 
-1299 QATLIPEVRIY
+1299 
-1310 EKTTGKLLGKSD
+1310 
-1322 NRGNFTVKTGNREIL
+1322 
-1337 RFQKKGY
+1337 
-1344 QSLERFVDN
+1344 
-1353 QENIN
+1353 
-1358 IRMDYGTD
+1358 

>member
-110 FATMD
+110 FTTMN

-243 VDPHRWDGNMHEGTP
+243 VAPHRWDGNMHEGTP
-258 NFDQIVEEG
+258 NFNQIVEEG

-391 DNHILNLSLTLINRG
+391 DNHILDLSLTLINRG

-500 WISPDRR
+500 WISPDRG
-507 YGINILTTLQVPVS
+507 YGINILTTLQVPV
-521 SAISFSSATASPK
+521 SFSSATASPK

-557 EEKLAQIR
+557 GEKLAQIR

-696 SFGEDPYLCGRFG
+696 SFGEDPYLCGEFG
-709 IAEVK
+709 TAEVK

-910 LKNERQLLPLS
+910 LKNDRQLLPLS

-1160 QTDRASYLLNDTVH
+1160 QTDRTSYLLNDTVH

-1179 KNTGKC
+1179 KNTGKR

-1198 CSSVAMPIRQLR
+1198 YSSVAMPVRQLR

-1217 QAGETQIVR
+1217 QAGETQTVR

-1234 SILNEKNEAI
+1234 TILNEKNEAI

-1290 TVQGVIRDV
+1290 AVQGVIRDV

-1358 IRMDYGTD
+1358 IRMDYGID